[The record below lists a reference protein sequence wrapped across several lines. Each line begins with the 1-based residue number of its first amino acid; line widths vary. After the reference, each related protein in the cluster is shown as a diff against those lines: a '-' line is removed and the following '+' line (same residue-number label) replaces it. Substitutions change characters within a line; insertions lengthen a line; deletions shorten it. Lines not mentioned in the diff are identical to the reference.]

1 MDIVKLIEP
10 CIRALMCLL
19 GILGNSW
26 LAIRTLPSRRSQLH
40 TSEALF
46 LNLAISNLITNVLV
60 DVPDTISEFIGGW
73 FLGNIYCKMYWFFS
87 DLSETSS
94 IFSTL
99 LISLFWYQKLVW
111 SLKRGVAPVALDSL
125 RLIALLLAGSWA
137 VAVLLSFHNLIY
149 GVLEG
154 KNQTAAECT
163 VEFPSQKAK
172 EIYDTAYLT
181 LANVVPISGILF
193 ASVQIVVTLLQ
204 HRKRIQGMGADPPS
218 APQTLGPEGS
228 SLPGGTVAGGA
239 KNIPTPRPSKPT
251 PNASTQVRAAKSK
264 VAVASIFLVCW
275 LTHLLSRIYN
285 NVNESSVLMNVAS
298 YAGSS
303 YTSIIP
309 YIFLYGIRKL
319 TWSRRR

>member
-26 LAIRTLPSRRSQLH
+26 LAIRTLPSRRSQLR
-40 TSEALF
+40 TNEALF
-46 LNLAISNLITNVLV
+46 LNLAVSNLITNVLV
-60 DVPDTISEFIGGW
+60 DVPDTMSEFAGGW

-111 SLKRGVAPVALDSL
+111 SLKRGGARVALDSL
-125 RLIALLLAGSWA
+125 RLIAPLLAGSWA
-137 VAVLLSFHNLIY
+137 VAVLFSFPNLIY
-149 GVLEG
+149 GVLET
-154 KNQTAAECT
+154 KNQTAAKCI

-172 EIYDTAYLT
+172 EIYEIAYLT

-193 ASVQIVVTLLQ
+193 ASVQIVVTLLR
-204 HRKRIQGMGADPPS
+204 HRNRIQGM
-218 APQTLGPEGS
+218 
-228 SLPGGTVAGGA
+228 AGGA
-239 KNIPTPRPSKPT
+239 KNIPPPRPSKPT
-251 PNASTQVRAAKSK
+251 PNAGTQVRAAKSK

-285 NVNESSVLMNVAS
+285 NINESSVLMDVAS

-319 TWSRRR
+319 TCSCRG